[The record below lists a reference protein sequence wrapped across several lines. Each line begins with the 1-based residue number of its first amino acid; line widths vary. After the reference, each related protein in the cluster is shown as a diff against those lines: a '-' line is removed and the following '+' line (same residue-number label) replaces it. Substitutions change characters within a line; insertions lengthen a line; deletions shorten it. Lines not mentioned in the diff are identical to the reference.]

1 VDNRKDD
8 FVTLACCREMAIIE
22 PTSLL
27 QRSRAFPE
35 KGPG

>member
-8 FVTLACCREMAIIE
+8 FVTLTCCREMAIIE
-22 PTSLL
+22 PASLL